1 MCSLLIDRLK
11 IDTFFL
17 CTCLTAP
24 SGAAILTA
32 VISLAPSL
40 GISTIA
46 AGVETEDQRLFLL
59 QQGSD
64 EVQGSLMGR
73 PSQIWPSLPSWPGRP
88 AAATGP
94 CPS

>member
-1 MCSLLIDRLK
+1 LLIDRLK
-11 IDTFFL
+11 IDRFFL
-17 CTCLTAP
+17 STCLSDP
-24 SGAAILTA
+24 SAAAILTA
-32 VISLAPSL
+32 VISLAPSF

-73 PSQIWPSLPSWPGRP
+73 PSQIWPSLRSWPGRP